1 MFYSQQ
7 YHSSLI
13 DFICALCFVS
23 THQQATHIFRFL
35 IGAQVINRKA
45 ESCTRSLLDNQ
56 IEISLALQIA
66 EVDTFETSYSLENE
80 Q

>member
-1 MFYSQQ
+1 MRVVFRIYASAS
-7 YHSSLI
+7 Y
-13 DFICALCFVS
+13 
-23 THQQATHIFRFL
+23 THISLL

-56 IEISLALQIA
+56 IEISLGLQIA